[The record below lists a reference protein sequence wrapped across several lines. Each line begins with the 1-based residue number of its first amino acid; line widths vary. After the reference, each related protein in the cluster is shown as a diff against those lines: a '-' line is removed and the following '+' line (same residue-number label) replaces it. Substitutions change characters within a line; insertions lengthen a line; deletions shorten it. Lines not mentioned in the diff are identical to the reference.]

1 MKPRILMIISLFYPA
16 IGGAEQQA
24 RLLAKR
30 LIKRGYKVIVLTR
43 RCKKLPN
50 FETIESIPTYRSIW
64 HFPWKHWFG
73 LSYMFSVF
81 WFLLKH
87 RNSYDIIHCHE
98 ADRFHTIVA
107 AMTKKLLKKKVIAVI
122 TSSGAGSDF
131 SLLKKRIFGHYFLRK
146 LHHLDKLISLCSI
159 STTEAINEGFNEN
172 MIKVIP
178 NGVNTIQF
186 KPSLS
191 EKSSKTT
198 LIYVGRLI
206 PTKGVHILLK
216 AFHQV
221 LEKGISAN
229 LHIAGDGP
237 EKEKLLLLA
246 QELEITSHTHFH
258 GSVDNVAPLL
268 QKSDVFVL
276 PSSVEGLPNALLEAM
291 SCGLAVITTRVG
303 GNTEIIED
311 SINGLLIDPDNSQQL
326 NNALMRILKE
336 KALSEKLGQNA
347 RKTILTGFSIDHITT
362 EHEKLYKELS
372 SKH

>member
-1 MKPRILMIISLFYPA
+1 
-16 IGGAEQQA
+16 
-24 RLLAKR
+24 
-30 LIKRGYKVIVLTR
+30 
-43 RCKKLPN
+43 
-50 FETIESIPTYRSIW
+50 
-64 HFPWKHWFG
+64 
-73 LSYMFSVF
+73 
-81 WFLLKH
+81 
-87 RNSYDIIHCHE
+87 
-98 ADRFHTIVA
+98 
-107 AMTKKLLKKKVIAVI
+107 
-122 TSSGAGSDF
+122 
-131 SLLKKRIFGHYFLRK
+131 
-146 LHHLDKLISLCSI
+146 
-159 STTEAINEGFNEN
+159 

-191 EKSSKTT
+191 EKSSETT

-206 PTKGVHILLK
+206 PTKGVNILIK

-246 QELEITSHTHFH
+246 HELGITSCTHFH
-258 GSVDNVAPLL
+258 GSVKNVAPLL

-303 GNTEIIED
+303 GNAEIIED
-311 SINGLLIDPDNSQQL
+311 GINGLLIEPDNPKQL
-326 NNALMRILKE
+326 TNTLMKVLKDQN
-336 KALSEKLGQNA
+336 LVEKLGLNA
-347 RKTILTGFSIDHITT
+347 RKTIEDGFSIDRITT

-372 SKH
+372 STN